1 MQVNFD
7 DLEEQGQL
15 VLAAEECSDELFPK
29 LHKFSPFEERIVRA
43 LVAHG
48 PVLLRGGRGSGK
60 STLMREAANRLRDSA
75 SKAFGVYLSLRYLP
89 LLRESGA
96 AYEKYFCSLLAETIS
111 RELVEQGYAD
121 VALADID
128 GGGDLQRALSE
139 LSTRLN
145 KRIVLLFDDAAHL
158 GRESASTEFFDLFR
172 SISSRSVS
180 CKAAIYPGVTNFGKR
195 FDVYNDATVMDLTR
209 GESAEELGAFFR
221 SVMEARYPN
230 LSQKFV
236 SSLKPEEVAAFL
248 GKAVLGN
255 MRAFVFACNRLM
267 AIESSIGMPQ
277 LTQCLI
283 DLCAGYFWPLLEEVQ
298 PKLGR
303 YEPLVETSRS
313 LATILF
319 KVCGEARSPSVIVHR
334 DFGQHFAKPFE
345 ILEYAG
351 FIIKR
356 EASRALKKGGRGPRY
371 GVNLANLLEVSP
383 GARLTQDLFRQWLQ
397 LDRDDVA
404 EIQKSSAL
412 FSDVSMPPLPEMK
425 DLGILESP
433 ISAIAKGP
441 AYPYGLTP
449 KRLEVLSAAGY
460 KTVGDVAAA
469 TDGELR
475 ALPWI
480 KDATLPRIRAVLAQA
495 IWM

>member
-1 MQVNFD
+1 MNND

-15 VLAAEECSDELFPK
+15 VLAAEECSDELFPL
-29 LHKFSPFEERIVRA
+29 LHKFSHFEERIVRS

-60 STLMREAANRLRDSA
+60 STLMREAANRLRGPD

-96 AYEKYFCSLLAETIS
+96 AYEKFFCSLLVDTVNQ
-111 RELVEQGYAD
+111 ELHEQRFEAVGFPTVES
-121 VALADID
+121 
-128 GGGDLQRALSE
+128 GGDLQRALSL
-139 LSTRLN
+139 LSTTLN

-172 SISSRSVS
+172 SISSRAVS

-195 FDVYNDATVMDLTR
+195 FDVYNDATVLDLTR
-209 GESAEELGAFFR
+209 GETVEELGSFFR
-221 SVMEARYPN
+221 DVMEARYPH
-230 LSQKFV
+230 LAAKFTP
-236 SSLKPEEVAAFL
+236 SLKVEDVAAFL
-248 GKAVLGN
+248 GKSVLGN

-267 AIESSIGMPQ
+267 LMESSIGMPE
-277 LTQCLI
+277 LTRCLI

-303 YEPLVETSRS
+303 YEPLVDTSKA
-313 LATILF
+313 LAVVIF
-319 KVCGEARSPSVIVHR
+319 KVCGEARSPSIIIHR
-334 DFGQHFAKPFE
+334 DFCQHYAKPFE
-345 ILEYAG
+345 TLEYAG
-351 FIIKR
+351 FILKR

-371 GVNLANLLEVSP
+371 GVNLANLLEVSH

-404 EIQKSSAL
+404 EIQKSSTL
-412 FSDVSMPPLPEMK
+412 FSDIEMPPLPETK
-425 DLGILESP
+425 DLEILLSP
-433 ISAIAKGP
+433 VSALAKSEV
-441 AYPYGLTP
+441 YPYGLTP
-449 KRLEVLSAAGY
+449 KRLEVLQNAGY
-460 KTVGDVAAA
+460 KTVGDIAAA
-469 TDGELR
+469 SDEELT

-480 KDATLPRIRAVLAQA
+480 KEASLSRIRAVLAQA